1 MLLVEPAQLGRTRS
15 IIQARSVRLTDF
27 SHNRLYKY
35 MTNVLA
41 RWSRRFSRLTSV
53 ETRPL
58 PRPAGSRPGK
68 KFDAGTV
75 SATITYFQRL
85 RRLQPFCQS
94 VESARILEVT
104 RRLFDAVFHYKSFRF
119 KRWHTAKCSAVNHY
133 WVVYNGLR
141 LTIE

>member
-1 MLLVEPAQLGRTRS
+1 
-15 IIQARSVRLTDF
+15 
-27 SHNRLYKY
+27 

-104 RRLFDAVFHYKSFRF
+104 LRLFDAVFTIRVSDLKDG
-119 KRWHTAKCSAVNHY
+119 TLLSAVQLIIT
-133 WVVYNGLR
+133 GLC
-141 LTIE
+141 IMDYD